1 MAGRTDNNG
10 RPLPASYP
18 GAVVTH
24 GLTPEEEHEWRKWTP
39 KVGDVVLVDTFEDG
53 LWPAKVCQK
62 KSKERLVYLQSYRL
76 STRKLFS
83 KAVPSPEAIISSQ
96 SAFIMKICLRMSTC
110 TIFKHNL
117 CAELLQIDHRQISS
131 HPTPSPP
138 EPSFNG
144 IHCPTERLS
153 SRRQPH
159 YV

>member
-62 KSKERLVYLQSYRL
+62 KSLKSGLYAYSPIDYRQENFFPRPYRPQRQSFL
-76 STRKLFS
+76 
-83 KAVPSPEAIISSQ
+83 P
-96 SAFIMKICLRMSTC
+96 
-110 TIFKHNL
+110 N
-117 CAELLQIDHRQISS
+117 
-131 HPTPSPP
+131 
-138 EPSFNG
+138 
-144 IHCPTERLS
+144 
-153 SRRQPH
+153 PH
-159 YV
+159 L